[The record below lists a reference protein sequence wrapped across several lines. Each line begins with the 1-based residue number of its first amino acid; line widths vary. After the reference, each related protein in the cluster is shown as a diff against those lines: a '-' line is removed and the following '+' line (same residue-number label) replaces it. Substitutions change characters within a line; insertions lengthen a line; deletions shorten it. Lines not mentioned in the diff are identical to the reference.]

1 MKTATGALLGAT
13 ALVLAACGGLD
24 DDPVV
29 VPQLSAATG
38 ATLPSC
44 TDLATRIVIADTTIT
59 AASAVAAGTLTVGGQ
74 PVPEHCRVTGRLL
87 PRTGPV
93 DGQPYAIGFEM
104 RLPTAWNGRFWHQAN
119 GGTDG
124 AVGTAT
130 GALGGGPTTHALA
143 KGFAVLSSDA
153 GHTGQGPNFGID
165 PQARLDYGYQ
175 AVGKLTPV
183 AKEAIR
189 IAYGKA
195 PDRSYLGGCSNG
207 GRHAMVAASRYAN
220 DYDGLVAGNP
230 GTVLPRAAIANI
242 AGYQTYAALATNPA
256 DVSTGFTV
264 AERTLVSNAVLARCD
279 ALDGAADGMVQA
291 TATCQ
296 TAFSLDRDVP
306 TCTGARDGSCLTA
319 AQKTGIGRLFAGATT
334 STGTLVY
341 APFPWDTGL
350 YTNGWGPAWKFGAPP
365 SRDAGAIAFIWQV
378 PPLATAGFDGDAF
391 ARTSSIDD
399 LLAKVQATNAT
410 YTEAATSFMSPP
422 NPTDLSALRNRGAKL
437 LMYHGTADPI
447 FSSTESA
454 TRYDAIRAAR
464 GGDASDF
471 ARLFLIPGMN
481 HCSGGPATDQFDVI
495 QPLVDWVERGIAP
508 ESITA
513 QARGPGNPGG
523 VNADVPAGWS
533 ATRTRPLCPYPQ
545 VARYRGT
552 GSAEAA
558 ASFECRL

>member
-1 MKTATGALLGAT
+1 MKSAVAAIATT
-13 ALVLAACGGLD
+13 ALLAACGGLD
-24 DDPVV
+24 EDPVV
-29 VPQLSAATG
+29 VPQLAPATG
-38 ATLPSC
+38 GTLASC
-44 TDLATRIVIADTTIT
+44 TDLASRIAIANTTVT

-74 PVPEHCRVTGRLL
+74 PVAEHCRVTGRMFQ
-87 PRTGPV
+87 RTGTV
-93 DGQPYAIGFEM
+93 DGQTYAIGFEM
-104 RLPTAWNGRFWHQAN
+104 RLPTAWNGRFWHQTN

-124 AVGTAT
+124 VVATAT

-175 AVGKLTPV
+175 AVGKLTPM

-189 IAYGKA
+189 IAYGKG

-207 GRHAMVAASRYAN
+207 GRHAMVAASRYAA
-220 DYDGLVAGNP
+220 DYDGIVAGDP
-230 GTVLPRAAIANI
+230 GTILPRAAIANI

-279 ALDGAADGMVQA
+279 ALDGAVDGMVQA
-291 TATCQ
+291 TAACQ
-296 TAFSLDRDVP
+296 SAFDLNRDVP
-306 TCTGARDGSCLTA
+306 TCSGARDGTCLSV
-319 AQKTGIGRLFAGATT
+319 AQKTGIGRLFTGATT
-334 STGTLVY
+334 SSGTVVY
-341 APFPWDTGL
+341 STFPWDTGL
-350 YTNGWGPAWKFGAPP
+350 YTNGWGATWKFGAPP

-378 PPLATAGFDGDAF
+378 PPAATATFNGETF

-410 YTEAATSFMSPP
+410 YAEAATSFMSPP
-422 NPTDLSALRNRGAKL
+422 NPTDLNALRNRGAKL

-447 FSSTESA
+447 FSSDESVM
-454 TRYDAIRAAR
+454 RYDAIRVAR

-481 HCSGGPATDQFDVI
+481 HCSGGPAADQFDAI
-495 QPLVDWVERGIAP
+495 QPLVDWVERGVAP
-508 ESITA
+508 ASLTA
-513 QARGPGNPGG
+513 QARGAGNPGG
-523 VNADVPAGWS
+523 VNADVPSTWS
-533 ATRTRPLCPYPQ
+533 ATRTRPLCPWPQ

-552 GSAEAA
+552 GSLEVA
-558 ASFECRL
+558 ASFECR